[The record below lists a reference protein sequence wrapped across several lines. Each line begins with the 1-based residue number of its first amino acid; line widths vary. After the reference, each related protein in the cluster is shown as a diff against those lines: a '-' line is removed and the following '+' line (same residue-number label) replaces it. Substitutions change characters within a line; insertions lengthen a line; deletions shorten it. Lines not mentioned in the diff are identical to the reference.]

1 MRRRT
6 VGRSPWRW
14 LIAAIGLAFAGLS
27 LPSVFE
33 PLPDYAEHDTFELVM
48 FYAVPLVVGG
58 FGLGLACIALR
69 SGVFVDEDELVVR
82 PCAGVRNTHLAAG
95 SLTAVTV
102 KHEQGP
108 VVEWVSP
115 AVVATNGA
123 TVSLGA
129 RSLQHRSRTSARYR
143 SGRGHRASTQ
153 AAAGTPRRRLFDSRR
168 LTRKSNALRVRAQPD
183 PHDPCCTTGGRSGR
197 GSIAG
202 RAIRLH
208 GWGGSPAASGLQ
220 PSMSERPIGAQ
231 LCAGAFHCMQ
241 RSLWHMTRVVG
252 IP

>member
-123 TVSLGA
+123 TVGLGLA
-129 RSLQHRSRTSARYR
+129 HYNT
-143 SGRGHRASTQ
+143 GRG
-153 AAAGTPRRRLFDSRR
+153 RRRAIAQAEVIAQALKQPLERLDGDSS
-168 LTRKSNALRVRAQPD
+168 TPD
-183 PHDPCCTTGGRSGR
+183 D
-197 GSIAG
+197 
-202 RAIRLH
+202 
-208 GWGGSPAASGLQ
+208 
-220 PSMSERPIGAQ
+220 
-231 LCAGAFHCMQ
+231 
-241 RSLWHMTRVVG
+241 
-252 IP
+252 